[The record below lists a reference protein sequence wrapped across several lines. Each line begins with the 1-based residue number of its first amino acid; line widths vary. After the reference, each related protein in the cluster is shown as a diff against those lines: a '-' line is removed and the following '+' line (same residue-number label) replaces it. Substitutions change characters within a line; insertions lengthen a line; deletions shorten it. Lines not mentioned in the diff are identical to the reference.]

1 MPTLNWIGKE
11 AVVKHHKEVPFRLL
25 EPVADLS
32 CGPTDSGNLIVQ
44 GDNLH
49 ALKALL
55 PRYAGQ
61 VKCIYIDPPYNTGNE
76 GWVYNDNVNS
86 PEIRK
91 WLGEVVG
98 KEGETLD
105 RHDRWLSMMYPR
117 LVLLRQF
124 LRDDGAIFIS
134 LDDNEVGP
142 LRLLLDEIFGSKNFV
157 TTIAWQKIFTI
168 KNSAKHFSEMHDYV
182 VVYSKKKDVWK
193 RNLLPRSSSAE
204 DDYSNPDNDERGDWT
219 SNALQSRNYYSK
231 GTYSITCPGGRV
243 IEGPPRGTYWRMEE
257 EKLWELDRDNRVW
270 WGKSKNNSPRI
281 KKFLDE
287 AKEGVVPSTWWEHR
301 FAGTN
306 SGAKT
311 ELREILGEQ
320 EQELFNTPKPWQL
333 IQRILQ
339 VATDKDSIVMDS
351 FSGSGSTAHAVLK
364 QNARDGGTRKFILIE
379 MKKDVAV
386 EVTAKRVSKVI
397 AGYPYTGTSR
407 EELLRE
413 KITFTSI
420 KNAEE
425 ILERVSVIEE
435 TEKDR
440 FTRIKKEVKDG
451 ELVVT
456 GELDVE
462 EELPGL
468 GGGFQF
474 CRLSADPLFDADGQ
488 IRSDV
493 KFAQLAEFVWF
504 AETGTGFT
512 GIADSPL
519 LGIHGGRAIYL
530 LYNGIL
536 KDRTVAGGNVL
547 TGPVFDVLPKFAG
560 PKVIYAAANRM
571 GARAAREGITFKQT
585 PYALE
590 V

>member
-1 MPTLNWIGKE
+1 MPTLNWIGKD
-11 AVVKHHKEVPFRLL
+11 AVMKHHKEVPFRLL
-25 EPVADLS
+25 EPVPELS
-32 CGPTDSGNLIVQ
+32 CGPADTGNLIVQ

-86 PEIRK
+86 PEIRR

-105 RHDRWLSMMYPR
+105 RHDRWLCMMYPR

-134 LDDNEVGP
+134 LDDNEIGP

-182 VVYSKKKDVWK
+182 VVYSKKKDIWK

-257 EKLWELDRDNRVW
+257 EKLWELDGDNRVW

-287 AKEGVVPSTWWEHR
+287 AKDGVVPSTWWEHK

-364 QNARDGGTRKFILIE
+364 QNARDGGSRKFILIE
-379 MKKDVAV
+379 MKEDVAA
-386 EVTAKRVSKVI
+386 EVTAKRVSKVM
-397 AGYPYTGTSR
+397 AGYPYTGSSR

-413 KITFTSI
+413 KVTFTSL
-420 KNAEE
+420 KNAAE
-425 ILERVSVIEE
+425 ILERVSFIEE
-435 TEKDR
+435 TERDR

-456 GELDVE
+456 GELDVD

-474 CRLSADPLFDADGQ
+474 CRLSVAPLFDADGQ

-512 GIADSPL
+512 GSADSPL
-519 LGIHGGRAIYL
+519 LGVHEGRAIYL

-536 KDRTVAGGNVL
+536 KDKSVAGGNVL

-560 PKVIYAAANRM
+560 PKVVYAAANRM